1 MERELL
7 MIGSTCVDC
16 VIPVG
21 RLPKTGDDI
30 QPAYQRFAIGGTG
43 WNACRAAILTG
54 ITPTFLSP
62 VGVGMYAEQ
71 IKTAFAEY
79 GVEIIAHSE
88 RENGC
93 CYCLVEEDGERTFMC
108 IRGGE
113 YEFRKEWLDALPGD
127 YSLAYTCGMEIQD
140 TPAGENIMD
149 WLEAH
154 PETEV
159 FYAPGPRGILM
170 TEERQ
175 MRMLRMKPIV
185 HLNEHEILALTG
197 KETQEEGALALHAIT
212 GNIVIVTLGS
222 KGCLCVDKE
231 GKVLYAEGRK
241 VKVVD
246 TIGAGDSTVAGFLAG
261 KALGQANED
270 CLALA
275 VATGSAACLTEGTS
289 PPKKEEVER
298 LRGEVRVRE
307 YHKK

>member
-1 MERELL
+1 MKRELL

-21 RLPKTGDDI
+21 RLPKTGDDL
-30 QPAYQRFAIGGTG
+30 QPPYQSFAIGGTG
-43 WNACRAAILTG
+43 WNACRAAILAGTK
-54 ITPTFLSP
+54 PTFLSP
-62 VGVGMYAEQ
+62 VGVGMYAQQVEA
-71 IKTAFAEY
+71 AFAEY
-79 GVEIIAHSE
+79 GVEVMARSE

-93 CYCLVEEDGERTFMC
+93 CYCLVEADGERTFMC

-170 TEERQ
+170 TKERQ
-175 MRMLRMKPIV
+175 MRMLNMKPIV

-197 KETQEEGALALHAIT
+197 EETQEAGALALHAIT
-212 GNIVIVTLGS
+212 GNIVIVTLGG
-222 KGCLCVDKE
+222 KGCLCVDRD

-241 VKVVD
+241 VKVAD
-246 TIGAGDSTVAGFLAG
+246 TIGAGDSHAGTMLGCLYKGMDLVEAMKLA
-261 KALGQANED
+261 N
-270 CLALA
+270 A
-275 VATGSAACLTEGTS
+275 VASEVVSKEGAQI
-289 PPKKEEVER
+289 PRDLKFMEV
-298 LRGEVRVRE
+298 
-307 YHKK
+307 

>member
-1 MERELL
+1 MKRELL

-21 RLPKTGDDI
+21 RLPKTGDDL
-30 QPAYQRFAIGGTG
+30 QPPYQTFAIGGTG
-43 WNACRAAILTG
+43 WNACRAAILAGTK
-54 ITPTFLSP
+54 PTFLSP

-71 IKTAFAEY
+71 VEAAFAEY
-79 GVEIIAHSE
+79 GVEVMARSE

-113 YEFRKEWLDALPGD
+113 YEFRKEWLDALPGN
-127 YSLAYTCGMEIQD
+127 YALAYTCGMEIQD

-170 TEERQ
+170 PKERQ

-212 GNIVIVTLGS
+212 GNIVIVTLGG
-222 KGCLCVDKE
+222 KGCLCVDKN
-231 GKVLYAEGRK
+231 GKLLYAEGRK
-241 VKVVD
+241 VKVAD
-246 TIGAGDSTVAGFLAG
+246 TIGAGDSHAGTMLGCLYMGMELTEAMQLA
-261 KALGQANED
+261 N
-270 CLALA
+270 A
-275 VATGSAACLTEGTS
+275 VAAEVVSCEGAQIPRTL
-289 PPKKEEVER
+289 EFLEV
-298 LRGEVRVRE
+298 
-307 YHKK
+307 

>member
-21 RLPKTGDDI
+21 HLPKTGDDL
-30 QPAYQRFAIGGTG
+30 QPPYQTFAIGGTG
-43 WNACRAAILTG
+43 WNACRAAILVGTK
-54 ITPTFLSP
+54 PTFLSP

-71 IKTAFAEY
+71 VEAAFADY
-79 GVEIIAHSE
+79 GVEVMARSE

-93 CYCLVEEDGERTFMC
+93 CYCLVEDDGERTFMC

-127 YSLAYTCGMEIQD
+127 YSLCYTCGMEIQD

-170 TEERQ
+170 TKERQ
-175 MRMLRMKPIV
+175 MRMLNMKPIV
-185 HLNEHEILALTG
+185 HLNEHEILAITG
-197 KETQEEGALALHAIT
+197 EETQEAGALALHAIT
-212 GNIVIVTLGS
+212 GNIVIVTLGG
-222 KGCLCVDKE
+222 KGCLCVDRD

-241 VKVVD
+241 VKVAD
-246 TIGAGDSTVAGFLAG
+246 TIGAGDSHAGTMLGCLYKGMELTEAMKLA
-261 KALGQANED
+261 N
-270 CLALA
+270 A
-275 VATGSAACLTEGTS
+275 VASEVVSREGAQI
-289 PPKKEEVER
+289 PRNFDFLEV
-298 LRGEVRVRE
+298 
-307 YHKK
+307 

>member
-21 RLPKTGDDI
+21 RLPKTGDDL
-30 QPAYQRFAIGGTG
+30 QPPYQTFAIGGTG
-43 WNACRAAILTG
+43 WNACRAAILAGTK
-54 ITPTFLSP
+54 PTFLSP

-71 IKTAFAEY
+71 VEAAFAEY
-79 GVEIIAHSE
+79 GVEVMARSE

-113 YEFRKEWLDALPGD
+113 YEFRKEWLEALPGD

-170 TEERQ
+170 TKERQ
-175 MRMLRMKPIV
+175 MRMLNMKPIV

-197 KETQEEGALALHAIT
+197 EDTQEAGALALHKIT
-212 GNIVIVTLGS
+212 GNIVIVTLGG
-222 KGCLCVDKE
+222 KGCLCVDKD
-231 GKVLYAEGRK
+231 GTVLYAEGRK
-241 VKVVD
+241 VKVAD
-246 TIGAGDSTVAGFLAG
+246 TIGAGDSHAGTMLGCLYKGMDLVEAMKLA
-261 KALGQANED
+261 N
-270 CLALA
+270 A
-275 VATGSAACLTEGTS
+275 VASEVVSKEGAQI
-289 PPKKEEVER
+289 PRDLNFMEV
-298 LRGEVRVRE
+298 
-307 YHKK
+307 

>member
-54 ITPTFLSP
+54 TTPTFLSP

-79 GVEIIAHSE
+79 GVEIMAHSE

-113 YEFRKEWLDALPGD
+113 YEFRKEWLDALPGN

-212 GNIVIVTLGS
+212 GNIVIVTLGG
-222 KGCLCVDKE
+222 KGCLCVDRD
-231 GKVLYAEGRK
+231 GTVLYAEGRK
-241 VKVVD
+241 VTVAD
-246 TIGAGDSTVAGFLAG
+246 TIGAGDSHAGTMLGCIYKGMPLVDAMKLA
-261 KALGQANED
+261 N
-270 CLALA
+270 A
-275 VATGSAACLTEGTS
+275 VAAEVVSCEGAQI
-289 PPKKEEVER
+289 PRNLDFLEV
-298 LRGEVRVRE
+298 
-307 YHKK
+307 

>member
-30 QPAYQRFAIGGTG
+30 QPAYQAFAIGGTG
-43 WNACRAAILTG
+43 WNACRAAILAGTK
-54 ITPTFLSP
+54 PTFLSP

-71 IKTAFAEY
+71 VEAAFAEY
-79 GVEIIAHSE
+79 GVEIMARTE

-127 YSLAYTCGMEIQD
+127 YALAYTCGMEIQD

-154 PETEV
+154 PETE
-159 FYAPGPRGILM
+159 
-170 TEERQ
+170 ERQ

-197 KETQEEGALALHAIT
+197 KDTQEEGALALHAIT
-212 GNIVIVTLGS
+212 GNIVIVTLGG
-222 KGCLCVDKE
+222 KGCLCVNKE
-231 GKVLYAEGRK
+231 GEVLYAEGRK
-241 VKVVD
+241 VKVAD
-246 TIGAGDSTVAGFLAG
+246 TIGAGDSHAGTMLGCLYQGMELTEAMKLA
-261 KALGQANED
+261 N
-270 CLALA
+270 A
-275 VATGSAACLTEGTS
+275 VAAVVVSREGADIPRTL
-289 PPKKEEVER
+289 KEV
-298 LRGEVRVRE
+298 
-307 YHKK
+307 

>member
-1 MERELL
+1 MKRELL
-7 MIGSTCVDC
+7 MIGSTCVDV
-16 VIPVG
+16 VIPVE
-21 RLPKTGDDI
+21 RLPKTGDDL
-30 QPAYQRFAIGGTG
+30 QADYQTFTIGGTG
-43 WNACRAAILTG
+43 WNACRAAILSG
-54 ITPTFLSP
+54 VTPTFLSP
-62 VGVGMYAEQ
+62 VGVGVYARQVEA
-71 IKTAFAEY
+71 AFAEY
-79 GVEIIAHSE
+79 GVAVMARTE

-93 CYCLVEEDGERTFMC
+93 CYCLVEADGERTFLC
-108 IRGGE
+108 VRGGE
-113 YEFRKEWLDALPGD
+113 YEFRKEWLDALPGN

-175 MRMLRMKPIV
+175 MRMLNMKPIV

-212 GNIVIVTLGS
+212 DNIVIVTLGG

-241 VKVVD
+241 VKVMD
-246 TIGAGDSTVAGFLAG
+246 TIGAGDSHAGTMLGCLYKGMDLVEAMKLA
-261 KALGQANED
+261 N
-270 CLALA
+270 A
-275 VATGSAACLTEGTS
+275 VASEVVSCEGAQVPRTLDFL
-289 PPKKEEVER
+289 ED
-298 LRGEVRVRE
+298 
-307 YHKK
+307 

>member
-30 QPAYQRFAIGGTG
+30 QPPYQTFAIGGTG
-43 WNACRAAILTG
+43 WNACRAAILAGTK
-54 ITPTFLSP
+54 PTFLSP

-71 IKTAFAEY
+71 VEAAFAEY
-79 GVEIIAHSE
+79 GVEVMARSE

-127 YSLAYTCGMEIQD
+127 YALAYTCGMEIQD

-170 TEERQ
+170 TKERQ
-175 MRMLRMKPIV
+175 MRMLNMKPIV

-197 KETQEEGALALHAIT
+197 EETQEAGALALHKIT
-212 GNIVIVTLGS
+212 GNIVIVTLGG
-222 KGCLCVDKE
+222 KGCLCVDKG

-241 VKVVD
+241 VKVAD
-246 TIGAGDSTVAGFLAG
+246 TIGAGDSHAGTMLGCLYKGMGLVEAMKLA
-261 KALGQANED
+261 N
-270 CLALA
+270 A
-275 VATGSAACLTEGTS
+275 VAAEVVSKEGAQI
-289 PPKKEEVER
+289 PRNLNFMEE
-298 LRGEVRVRE
+298 
-307 YHKK
+307 

>member
-21 RLPKTGDDI
+21 RLPKTGDDL
-30 QPAYQRFAIGGTG
+30 QPAYQTFAIGGTG
-43 WNACRAAILTG
+43 WNACRAAILAGTK
-54 ITPTFLSP
+54 PTFLSP

-71 IKTAFAEY
+71 VEAAFAEY
-79 GVEIIAHSE
+79 GVEIMARTE

-93 CYCLVEEDGERTFMC
+93 CYCLVEDDGERTFMC

-127 YSLAYTCGMEIQD
+127 YSLCYTCGMEIQD

-170 TEERQ
+170 TKERQ
-175 MRMLRMKPIV
+175 MRMLNMKPIV

-197 KETQEEGALALHAIT
+197 EETQEAGALALHAIT
-212 GNIVIVTLGS
+212 GNIVIVTLGG

-246 TIGAGDSTVAGFLAG
+246 TIGAGDSHAGTMLGCLYKGMDLVEAMKLA
-261 KALGQANED
+261 N
-270 CLALA
+270 A
-275 VATGSAACLTEGTS
+275 VAAEVVSKEGAQIPRTLDFL
-289 PPKKEEVER
+289 EA
-298 LRGEVRVRE
+298 
-307 YHKK
+307 